1 MNIDAQRML
10 GRDDSPRGSGRAP
23 SMGGADHREPDIFEN
38 AKVRGRRPST
48 IAIERRSIRP
58 MSVEVLE
65 SFVGEMTVAELCSR
79 TGRSVEELLA
89 FCSGR
94 RSAKSA
100 APPTAAP
107 TKAKTKTKSAG
118 GKKRRVRASSDE
130 LVALD
135 VRVMEMISAA
145 KDGIGGREMA
155 DKTGE
160 TLPRL
165 RGSLKRLVDK
175 RKIRFAGNTAA
186 RRYWAK

>member
-1 MNIDAQRML
+1 
-10 GRDDSPRGSGRAP
+10 
-23 SMGGADHREPDIFEN
+23 
-38 AKVRGRRPST
+38 
-48 IAIERRSIRP
+48 

-65 SFVGEMTVAELCSR
+65 SFVGQMTVAELCNR

-89 FCSGR
+89 FCSNR
-94 RSAKSA
+94 RPAKSTSA
-100 APPTAAP
+100 TP
-107 TKAKTKTKSAG
+107 KATTKTKTKSG
-118 GKKRRVRASSDE
+118 GKKRRVRASSDQ

-135 VRVMEMISAA
+135 ERVLNLITAA
-145 KDGIGGREMA
+145 KNGIGGREMA

-175 RKIRFAGNTAA
+175 KKIRFAGNTAA

>member
-1 MNIDAQRML
+1 
-10 GRDDSPRGSGRAP
+10 
-23 SMGGADHREPDIFEN
+23 
-38 AKVRGRRPST
+38 
-48 IAIERRSIRP
+48 

-65 SFVGEMTVAELCSR
+65 SFVGQMTVAELCSR

-89 FCSGR
+89 FCSNSR
-94 RSAKSA
+94 PAKSTSVA
-100 APPTAAP
+100 SAP
-107 TKAKTKTKSAG
+107 KAKPKKKAG
-118 GKKRRVRASSDE
+118 GKKRRVRASSDQ

-135 VRVMEMISAA
+135 ERVMGLISAA

-175 RKIRFAGNTAA
+175 KKIRFAGNTAA

>member
-1 MNIDAQRML
+1 
-10 GRDDSPRGSGRAP
+10 
-23 SMGGADHREPDIFEN
+23 
-38 AKVRGRRPST
+38 
-48 IAIERRSIRP
+48 

-65 SFVGEMTVAELCSR
+65 SFVGQMTVAELCNR

-89 FCSGR
+89 FCSNR
-94 RSAKSA
+94 RPAKSTSVSS
-100 APPTAAP
+100 AP
-107 TKAKTKTKSAG
+107 KAKTKAKAG
-118 GKKRRVRASSDE
+118 GKNRRVRASSDE

-135 VRVMEMISAA
+135 QRVMGLITAA

-165 RGSLKRLVDK
+165 RGSIKRLVDK
-175 RKIRFAGNTAA
+175 KKIRFAGNTAA

>member
-1 MNIDAQRML
+1 
-10 GRDDSPRGSGRAP
+10 
-23 SMGGADHREPDIFEN
+23 
-38 AKVRGRRPST
+38 
-48 IAIERRSIRP
+48 

-65 SFVGEMTVAELCSR
+65 SFVGQMTVAELCNR

-89 FCSGR
+89 FCSNR
-94 RSAKSA
+94 RPAKSNSATSA
-100 APPTAAP
+100 APAAKAAP
-107 TKAKTKTKSAG
+107 KKKSG
-118 GKKRRVRASSDE
+118 GKKRRVRASSDQ

-135 VRVMEMISAA
+135 ERVIGLIRAA

-175 RKIRFAGNTAA
+175 KKIRFAGNTAA
-186 RRYWAK
+186 RRYWVK

>member
-1 MNIDAQRML
+1 
-10 GRDDSPRGSGRAP
+10 
-23 SMGGADHREPDIFEN
+23 
-38 AKVRGRRPST
+38 
-48 IAIERRSIRP
+48 

-65 SFVGEMTVAELCSR
+65 SFVGQMTVAELCNR

-89 FCSGR
+89 FCSNR
-94 RSAKSA
+94 RPAKTTPASA
-100 APPTAAP
+100 AP
-107 TKAKTKTKSAG
+107 KAKAPKKSG

-135 VRVMEMISAA
+135 ERVMNLISSA

-155 DKTGE
+155 NKTGE

-175 RKIRFAGNTAA
+175 KKIRFAGNTAA